1 MTVYE
6 GKRVVITGGTS
17 GIGLA
22 TAKILTDSGARVVVT
37 GRTPSSL
44 ESARALLGAGGMV
57 VESDAVSGIDSL
69 VDRVAA
75 ELGGVDLLVLNAG
88 ATDTATIADTEET
101 MYDRLFEINTKAPFF
116 TLQKFLP
123 LLPVGSAVV
132 LTTSVSNTKGIAATS
147 VYSATKAALRSM
159 TRTFARELLDR
170 GIRVNAVSPGPI
182 DTGILER
189 TMSAEAARE
198 FLEQIKADN
207 PMGRF
212 GEAEEVAKAIL
223 FLGFDATY
231 TTGTELLV
239 DGGAS
244 DLWSRCA
251 IGPDLSQLGCCGAQ
265 LERHTLR
272 TAGGCHA
279 PEIAS
284 RRGA

>member
-1 MTVYE
+1 MSGELAYD

-22 TAKILTDSGARVVVT
+22 TARLLLDRGARVLVT

-44 ESARALLGAGGMV
+44 ASARASLPQGAIV
-57 VESDAVSGIDSL
+57 VDSDAVSG
-69 VDRVAA
+69 VDELA
-75 ELGGVDLLVLNAG
+75 ELVRTEFGGVDLLVLNAG
-88 ATDTATIADTEET
+88 GTDTATVAYTDET
-101 MYDRLFEINTKAPFF
+101 MYDRLFELNAKAPFF
-116 TLQKFLP
+116 TVQKFLP
-123 LLPVGSAVV
+123 LLPAGSSVV
-132 LTTSVSNTKGIAATS
+132 LTTSVSNTKGIASTS

-170 GIRVNAVSPGPI
+170 GVRVNAVSPGPI

-198 FLEQIKADN
+198 FLEQIKASN

-212 GEAEEVAKAIL
+212 GEPEEVARAIA

-231 TTGTELLV
+231 TTGTEFLV

-244 DLWSRCA
+244 DL
-251 IGPDLSQLGCCGAQ
+251 
-265 LERHTLR
+265 
-272 TAGGCHA
+272 
-279 PEIAS
+279 
-284 RRGA
+284 